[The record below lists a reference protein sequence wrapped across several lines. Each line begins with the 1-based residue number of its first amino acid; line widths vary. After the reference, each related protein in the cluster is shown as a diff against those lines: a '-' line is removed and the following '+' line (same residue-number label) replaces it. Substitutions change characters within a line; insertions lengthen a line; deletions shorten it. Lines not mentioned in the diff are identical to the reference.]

1 MRAIDEHFNR
11 WLERVQELTG
21 KPVDITE
28 ARIVFEIFDRP
39 YKPISPEEYAAELMD
54 KGIES

>member
-1 MRAIDEHFNR
+1 MRAIDEHFQL

-21 KPVDITE
+21 GPVDPLE

-39 YKPISPEEYAAELMD
+39 YKPISPEEYAAELME
-54 KGIES
+54 KGTKS